1 MVKMEFNLLDEAW
14 IRVRLPDNSVREVS
28 LTDAL
33 LHAHEYVD
41 LAGETPGQDAA
52 VLRLLLSVPLT
63 IFYRVDAEGNAASLT
78 SSDEALLRWRSLW
91 MQGHF
96 PEKPVQEYLTQWHE
110 RFWLFHPERPF
121 WQVPEAVIG
130 TAYTAAKLN
139 GEISESD
146 NKIRLFPLYAGDQKN
161 QLTYA
166 QAARWLLYVNA
177 YDDTSSKPKGKNLPS
192 VGVGWLGK
200 IGFVQAVG
208 KNLFETLLLNMVM
221 LKDGQALWGEN
232 IPCWELD
239 SPRNGE
245 RTEIAVP
252 DNFVQLLTLQSRRL
266 LLRREDGKVTGLT
279 LLGGDFFQRENAF
292 TEQMT
297 IWRSTKAKKNEPIS
311 YVPQRH
317 DASKKFWR
325 EFPSVFC
332 GGEETRK
339 PGVIQWIE
347 LLQNR
352 SLHIIDSKRLID
364 FKVVGTLYGDKDFFA
379 NDCFMDSLSFQM
391 NLLDELGKIW
401 RTRITEEIKKCETA
415 ARYVGELA
423 RDLAVAGGFS
433 YSAKTK
439 GILEKQAD
447 AVQGDFYFTIDDPFR
462 RWLRSIDAEEDELD
476 EKMDEWQRKC
486 RDLAMTMGR
495 KLVRESSSTAL
506 VGHRAEIIKGRDELW
521 TSAKAY
527 NRFQYK
533 IWNLYPQSEE
543 EGGTLNGI
551 AAGD

>member
-1 MVKMEFNLLDEAW
+1 
-14 IRVRLPDNSVREVS
+14 
-28 LTDAL
+28 
-33 LHAHEYVD
+33 
-41 LAGETPGQDAA
+41 
-52 VLRLLLSVPLT
+52 
-63 IFYRVDAEGNAASLT
+63 
-78 SSDEALLRWRSLW
+78 
-91 MQGHF
+91 
-96 PEKPVQEYLTQWHE
+96 
-110 RFWLFHPERPF
+110 
-121 WQVPEAVIG
+121 
-130 TAYTAAKLN
+130 
-139 GEISESD
+139 
-146 NKIRLFPLYAGDQKN
+146 
-161 QLTYA
+161 
-166 QAARWLLYVNA
+166 
-177 YDDTSSKPKGKNLPS
+177 
-192 VGVGWLGK
+192 
-200 IGFVQAVG
+200 
-208 KNLFETLLLNMVM
+208 
-221 LKDGQALWGEN
+221 
-232 IPCWELD
+232 
-239 SPRNGE
+239 
-245 RTEIAVP
+245 
-252 DNFVQLLTLQSRRL
+252 
-266 LLRREDGKVTGLT
+266 
-279 LLGGDFFQRENAF
+279 
-292 TEQMT
+292 
-297 IWRSTKAKKNEPIS
+297 
-311 YVPQRH
+311 
-317 DASKKFWR
+317 
-325 EFPSVFC
+325 
-332 GGEETRK
+332 
-339 PGVIQWIE
+339 
-347 LLQNR
+347 
-352 SLHIIDSKRLID
+352 
-364 FKVVGTLYGDKDFFA
+364 
-379 NDCFMDSLSFQM
+379 M

>member
-1 MVKMEFNLLDEAW
+1 MAKIEFNLLDESW

-41 LAGETPGQDAA
+41 LAGETPTQDAA
-52 VLRLLLSVPLT
+52 ILRLLLSVPLT
-63 IFYRVDAEGNAASLT
+63 IFYRVDAEGNAVSLT

-91 MQGHF
+91 GLGHF
-96 PEKPVQEYLTQWHE
+96 PEKPVREYLAQWHE

-121 WQVPEAVIG
+121 WQVLEAAVG
-130 TAYTAAKLN
+130 TGYKASKLN

-146 NKIRLFPLYAGDQKN
+146 NKARLFPLYAGVQKN

-177 YDDTSSKPKGKNLPS
+177 YDDTSSKPKGKNLPP

-200 IGFVQAVG
+200 IGFIQAVG

-221 LKDGQALWGEN
+221 LKDGQVLWGKS

-245 RTEIAVP
+245 RTEIALP
-252 DNFVQLLTLQSRRL
+252 DNFAQILTLQSRRL

-292 TEQMT
+292 SEQMT

-325 EFPSVFC
+325 EFPAVFC
-332 GGEETRK
+332 EGDETRK
-339 PGVIQWIE
+339 PGVIQWIK

-352 SLHIIDSKRLID
+352 RLHIIDSKRMID
-364 FKVVGTLYGDKDFFA
+364 FKAVGTLYGDKDFFA
-379 NDCFMDSLSFQM
+379 NDCFTDSLSFQM
-391 NLLDELGKIW
+391 NILDELGKVW

-415 ARYVGELA
+415 ARYVGELV

-433 YSAKTK
+433 YSDKTK
-439 GILEKQAD
+439 GLLDKQAES
-447 AVQGDFYFTIDDPFR
+447 VRGDFYFAIDDPFR
-462 RWLRSIDAEEDELD
+462 RWLRSIDAEEDEPD
-476 EKMDEWQRKC
+476 EKTEEWQKTC
-486 RDLAMTMGR
+486 RDLAMAMGR
-495 KLVRESSSTAL
+495 KLVRESGSTAL
-506 VGHRAEIIKGRDELW
+506 LGHKAEITKGREELW
-521 TSAKAY
+521 ASAKAY

-533 IWNLYPQSEE
+533 MRTLYPQNKEE
-543 EGGTLNGI
+543 EGELNGNT
-551 AAGD
+551 AGD